1 MKPWIKALG
10 LTVLIAAAP
19 ATPVFAQDD
28 DEGADVGELVITA
41 SRIRQGGAQDISFF
55 RGEAEAGRIAFP
67 DSLTP
72 EGLLGGYNL
81 VLGPQDPCKQL
92 FCLTGEA
99 MRADLLTRPDDRA
112 FVGLGFSSNID
123 ATTWSR
129 EPLNLV
135 AVVDKSGS
143 MSGQPLALVRESLK
157 QIVGQLRPGD
167 QLTIVLY
174 GDISHRYM
182 QPTRVTADNKA
193 EILTRIDAIAS
204 AGSTN
209 MEAGLKVGYEAAL
222 ETAPAFKG
230 VTRLMLFTDEQPNVG
245 RTDAD
250 SFIGMAKAASQKQV
264 GLTTI
269 GVGVQFDAALATKVS
284 STRGGNLFFMKNAGD
299 VKAVFEAKL
308 DYMVSEVAHDIRV
321 TLKPNPGYRVS
332 AVYGVPGEALTY
344 TDAGEVSFQVPTVF
358 LSNEGGGLFVAMSRT
373 VGAENLPDPRIL
385 AGTPVL
391 TASMTYVDAR
401 GDRPEAFTLAVA
413 MPADGAKPGADLALG
428 HTLMSEYLGIR
439 EGTAAYHRGDVEGSY
454 RIFARLNDVVEA
466 NTDERLKPERALIG
480 GLYKQT
486 AMLSGNL
493 EGVEPPKSLAILG
506 NWEVV
511 RADVGI
517 DLRRGDQLALTGEQQ
532 AVITRLS
539 SGKAVVDEPE
549 DYEINDKQIL
559 LTDSRIVFGFRLN
572 DRKLTLTD
580 AKTGTTVVLRRMVTE
595 KVAGL

>member
-1 MKPWIKALG
+1 MKTWIKALG
-10 LTVLIAAAP
+10 LTMLIATTP

-28 DEGADVGELVITA
+28 DETNDVDSVVITA

-55 RGEAEAGRIAFP
+55 RGKAEAGRIAFP

-123 ATTWSR
+123 ASTWSR

-174 GDISHRYM
+174 GDTAHRYM
-182 QPTRVTADNKA
+182 QPTRITATNKA
-193 EILTRIDAIAS
+193 EVLAQIDAIAS
-204 AGSTN
+204 AGSTY
-209 MEAGLKVGYEAAL
+209 MEAGLKVGYEAAF
-222 ETAPAFKG
+222 ETAPSFKG

-250 SFIGMAKAASQKQV
+250 SFIGMARTASQQHV

-284 STRGGNLFFMKNAGD
+284 STRGGNLFFMRNAED
-299 VKAVFEAKL
+299 VKIVFEAKL

-332 AVYGVPGEALTY
+332 AVYGVPGEALSY
-344 TDAGEVSFQVPTVF
+344 TEAGDVSFEVPSVF
-358 LSNEGGGLFVAMSRT
+358 LSNEGGGLFVAMSRAP
-373 VGAENLPDPRIL
+373 GAENLPDPRIPD
-385 AGTPVL
+385 GTPVL

-401 GDRPEAFTLAVA
+401 GDRPEAFSLAVA
-413 MPADGAKPGADLALG
+413 MPANGAKPGADLALG

-517 DLRRGDQLALTGEQQ
+517 DLRRGDQLALNGEQQ

-549 DYEINDKQIL
+549 DYEINDRQIL

-580 AKTGTTVVLRRMVTE
+580 AKTGTTIVLRRMETE
-595 KVAGL
+595 KVASL

>member
-1 MKPWIKALG
+1 MKTWIKALG
-10 LTVLIAAAP
+10 LTMLIAATP

-28 DEGADVGELVITA
+28 DENNDVGELVITG

-55 RGEAEAGRIAFP
+55 RGEAQAGRIAFP

-81 VLGPQDPCKQL
+81 VLGRQDPCKQL

-123 ATTWSR
+123 GATWSR

-143 MSGQPLALVRESLK
+143 MSGQPLALVRESLR
-157 QIVGQLRPGD
+157 QIIGQLRPGD

-182 QPTRVTADNKA
+182 QPTPITANNKPEVLA
-193 EILTRIDAIAS
+193 MIDAIAS

-209 MEAGLKVGYEAAL
+209 MEAGLKVGYEAAF

-250 SFIGMAKAASQKQV
+250 SFIGMAKTASQKDV

-269 GVGVQFDAALATKVS
+269 GVGVQFDSALATKVS
-284 STRGGNLFFMKNAGD
+284 STRGGNLFFMKNSED
-299 VKAVFEAKL
+299 VKSVFEAKL

-332 AVYGVPGEALTY
+332 AVYGVPGEALSY
-344 TDAGEVSFQVPTVF
+344 TEAGDVSFEVPTVF
-358 LSNEGGGLFVAMSRT
+358 LSNEGGGLFVALARAP
-373 VGAENLPDPRIL
+373 GAENLPDPRIP

-391 TASMTYVDAR
+391 QAAMTYVTAHEGR
-401 GDRPEAFTLAVA
+401 SEAFGLDVA
-413 MPADGAKPGADLALG
+413 MPTEGAAPGADLALG
-428 HTLMSEYLGIR
+428 HTLISEYLGIR
-439 EGTAAYHRGDVEGSY
+439 AGTAAYHNGDAEGSY
-454 RIFARLNDVVEA
+454 RVFAKLNAVLEA
-466 NTDERLKPERALIG
+466 NTDERLKPERELIG

-506 NWEVV
+506 TWEVV
-511 RADVGI
+511 RADDGI
-517 DLRRGDQLALTGEQQ
+517 DMRRGDRLALTGEQE

-549 DYEINDKQIL
+549 YFEMNDKQIL
-559 LTDSRIVFGFRLN
+559 LSGSRIVFAFRLN
-572 DRKLTLTD
+572 DRKLTLVD
-580 AKTGTTVVLRRMVTE
+580 SKTGTTVVLRRMVTE